1 MAFFIR
7 GNPISLVCF
16 FFCFISIVSV
26 FIWVSNREKKAEKN
40 HWICL
45 IYLDEAECE
54 LNCKP
59 IGMNYFAM
67 LKERVIDGTSC
78 WFPVDFVRQ
87 NHSGRGMCVE
97 GTCKVRAD
105 FSLIK
110 FYGAIVF
117 YLGIYKTKKQ
127 KKIRKTKTKYGN
139 HQFDMQA

>member
-1 MAFFIR
+1 
-7 GNPISLVCF
+7 
-16 FFCFISIVSV
+16 
-26 FIWVSNREKKAEKN
+26 
-40 HWICL
+40 
-45 IYLDEAECE
+45 
-54 LNCKP
+54 
-59 IGMNYFAM
+59 MNYFAM

-117 YLGIYKTKKQ
+117 CLGIYKTKKQ
-127 KKIRKTKTKYGN
+127 KIKLYKTKKNKKRNRNKIWKSPVRYAGLS
-139 HQFDMQA
+139 